1 MKALPIDSMS
11 EGDLTKELNKLKDN
25 VKSKNNPYV
34 NDVLARGQWQIK
46 HDLYRFSLLLPLVM
60 IRKYP
65 QKTHL
70 KNWKIC

>member
-34 NDVLARGQWQIK
+34 NDVLARGQ
-46 HDLYRFSLLLPLVM
+46 
-60 IRKYP
+60 
-65 QKTHL
+65 
-70 KNWKIC
+70 